1 MRKDDSIPNFKYTL
15 TDEEEARWLCLI
27 ERINFLFDKM
37 EALHGEAELD
47 LSDKKVARKVHKA
60 LVGYI
65 NDRYHAM
72 LWDVCVTNKKNKHTF

>member
-1 MRKDDSIPNFKYTL
+1 MSKEDIIPSFNYTF
-15 TDEEEARWLCLI
+15 TEEEEARWLCLI

-37 EALHGEAELD
+37 EALHGEAELN

-72 LWDVCVTNKKNKHTF
+72 LWDVHVTNHKRVI